1 MENTYNIETQ
11 IEENEEGSSFAVVTI
26 TFADGEQIVESFSS
40 YFDSPVESAVV
51 QASSFI
57 GAFEEAEERRAEAD
71 RLGVHP
77 LEIAF
82 APFGPEWEREMEERN
97 EVPF

>member
-1 MENTYNIETQ
+1 MDYVIASETLV
-11 IEENEEGSSFAVVTI
+11 NDDGSDFVTVTI
-26 TFADGEQIVESFSS
+26 TFADGEVVTESFAS
-40 YFDSPVESAVV
+40 YFDSPSESAVR

-82 APFGPEWEREMEERN
+82 APFGPEWEREQEERCGW
-97 EVPF
+97 